1 MTAHRTTAVPAGAET
16 HLHTSAKGTTPM
28 SENTTSTA
36 GLDLDELRTIVAD
49 ALELPTEEVTDEAHF
64 VNDLQVDSLMALEI
78 VVNLEKRYGIKV
90 AESDFKEL
98 TNLLQVHGLVESKL
112 KEQANAA

>member
-1 MTAHRTTAVPAGAET
+1 
-16 HLHTSAKGTTPM
+16 M

-49 ALELPTEEVTDEAHF
+49 ALELPTEEVTDEALF

-98 TNLLQVHGLVESKL
+98 TNVLQVHGLVESKL